1 MANELRPRC
10 PKCDKL
16 MMRGVDTRG
25 KKRWVCRTAG
35 VHCYSTVGDP
45 NVVKKQ
51 DGSTTRKGPP
61 PKFKR
66 SLDSKIF
73 VVTAAQNATPI
84 HEAFWASLLQYC
96 KFRGAELMVIPIRY
110 KNATSRWTE
119 SQANA
124 EWWLDRPDLPYEV
137 AVAAG
142 TTKQG
147 ETEEAYYARVYPN
160 RKYLWNV
167 RKDLNKNITVLG
179 DIKVQPTA
187 VSPLTGFE
195 GITHGESGIFGHTK
209 LQLKVVATPQGKYP
223 KILTTTGACTVKNYT
238 DTRAGKLG
246 EFHHALAAVVVEV
259 DGPRFHLRQ
268 INAKSDGTFYDLD
281 YLYDGTKR
289 NPTNYIGSGGNTPAL
304 VMGDTHVEG
313 IDPSVE
319 RATFQDIVPFF
330 RPKKLFWHDLEDGG
344 SVNHWAAKN
353 PFVTAARHYS
363 SAGSASEEF
372 YSALKFVK
380 DRTPDGAT
388 SYIVASNHNDWLHRW
403 ILDRDWK
410 TLSPKDRGFYLQV
423 ASKLYEQSKLLTG
436 DEAERLNAFILLA
449 KEHFAG
455 DPSVSVLEYE
465 QSALVEGIECGMHGH
480 YGSNGSRGGLKSFR
494 RIGVKS
500 ITGHEHT
507 PGIEE
512 GAYRVGT
519 STLLSRGYTHGPS
532 SWLNTH
538 CVIYPNGKRTLINV
552 IDGKWRL

>member
-1 MANELRPRC
+1 MTKRPNC
-10 PKCDKL
+10 PKCGEP
-16 MMRGVDTRG
+16 MRHSQDTRG
-25 KKRWVCRTAG
+25 KHRWKCNKNG
-35 VHCYSTVGDP
+35 YCYSTVGDP
-45 NVVKKQ
+45 SVVKKQ
-51 DGSTTRKGPP
+51 DGTTKRKGPA

-66 SLDSKIF
+66 PLDSKIF
-73 VVTAAQNATPI
+73 VVTAAQNATPL
-84 HEAFWASLLQYC
+84 HTAFWTSLLQYC
-96 KFRGAELMVIPIRY
+96 EFRGAELMVIPIRY

-124 EWWLDRPDLPYEV
+124 EWWLEHPDLYKGVGPL
-137 AVAAG
+137 
-142 TTKQG
+142 Q
-147 ETEEAYYARVYPN
+147 
-160 RKYLWNV
+160 KYLWNV
-167 RKDLNKNITVLG
+167 RKDLNKNIIVLG

-246 EFHHALAAVVVEV
+246 EFHHTLGAVVVEV

-268 INAKSDGTFYDLD
+268 LNASKDGSFYDLD

-289 NPTNYIGSGGNTPAL
+289 KPTQYVGVPGL

-380 DRTPDGAT
+380 DRTPEGVT
-388 SYIVASNHNDWLHRW
+388 SFIVASNHNDWLHRW

-449 KEHFAG
+449 KEHFSG
-455 DPSVSVLEYE
+455 DPSVTVLEYE

-519 STLLSRGYTHGPS
+519 STLLTRGYTHGPS

-538 CVIYPNGKRTLINV
+538 CVIYPNGKRALINI
-552 IDGKWRL
+552 IDGKWRI

>member
-1 MANELRPRC
+1 MTKRPNC
-10 PKCDKL
+10 PKCGAT
-16 MMRGVDTRG
+16 MRHGTDTRG
-25 KKRWVCRTAG
+25 KHRWICDKNG
-35 VHCYSTVGDP
+35 YCYSTVGDP
-45 NVVKKQ
+45 NVIKKQ
-51 DGSTTRKGPP
+51 DGSATRKGPA

-66 SLDSKIF
+66 PLDSKIF
-73 VVTAAQNATPI
+73 VVTSAQNATPL
-84 HEAFWASLLQYC
+84 HDAFWASLLQYC
-96 KFRGAELMVIPIRY
+96 EFRGAELMVLPIRY

-124 EWWLDRPDLPYEV
+124 EWWLEHPALADTEAGRPL
-137 AVAAG
+137 
-142 TTKQG
+142 Q
-147 ETEEAYYARVYPN
+147 
-160 RKYLWNV
+160 KYLWNV
-167 RKDLNKNITVLG
+167 RKDLNKNISVLG

-195 GITHGESGIFGHTK
+195 GLTHGESAILGHTK
-209 LQLKVVATPQGKYP
+209 LQLKVIATPQGKYP

-246 EFHHALAAVVVEV
+246 EFHHTLGAAVVEV

-268 INAKSDGTFYDLD
+268 INASKDGSFYDLD
-281 YLYDGTKR
+281 YLYDGSKR
-289 NPTNYIGSGGNTPAL
+289 KPVQYQGLPAI

-313 IDPSVE
+313 IDPAVE
-319 RATFQDIVPFF
+319 KATFGDIIPFF

-363 SAGSASEEF
+363 EAGSASEEF
-372 YSALKFVK
+372 YNALAFVK
-380 DRTPDGAT
+380 ERTPAEVV

-403 ILDRDWK
+403 ILERDWK
-410 TLSPKDRGFYLQV
+410 SLSPKDRGFYLKV

-436 DEAERLNAFILLA
+436 DEAEKLNAFIMLA

-455 DPSVSVLEYE
+455 DDLVKVLDYE
-465 QSALVEGIECGMHGH
+465 QSLLVEGVECGMHGH
-480 YGSNGSRGGLKSFR
+480 YGPNGSRGSARSMR

-500 ITGHEHT
+500 IIGHSHT
-507 PGIEE
+507 PAIEE
-512 GAYRVGT
+512 GCYQVGT
-519 STLLSRGYTHGPS
+519 STKLTRGYTHGPS

-538 CVIYPNGKRTLINV
+538 ALIYPNGKRTLINV

>member
-1 MANELRPRC
+1 MRTTELRPRC
-10 PKCDKL
+10 PKCGSRMKHST
-16 MMRGVDTRG
+16 DTRG
-25 KKRWVCRTAG
+25 KHRWKCYSG
-35 VHCYSTVGDP
+35 SGYCYSTVGDP
-45 NVVKKQ
+45 SVVKKQ
-51 DGSTTRKGPP
+51 DGSTERKGPP

-66 SLDSKIF
+66 PLDSKIF
-73 VVTAAQNATPI
+73 VVTAAQNATPL

-96 KFRGAELMVIPIRY
+96 EFRNAELMVIPIRY

-124 EWWLDRPDLPYEV
+124 EWWLDKPAAPYDD
-137 AVAAG
+137 
-142 TTKQG
+142 TFHIT
-147 ETEEAYYARVYPN
+147 ETREQYYARVYPN

-195 GITHGESGIFGHTK
+195 GITHGESGILGHTK
-209 LQLKVVATPQGKYP
+209 LQLKVAATPQGKYP

-246 EFHHALAAVVVEV
+246 EFHHTLAAVVVEV

-281 YLYDGTKR
+281 YFYDGSKR
-289 NPTNYIGSGGNTPAL
+289 KPVQYSGVPAL

-313 IDPSVE
+313 IDPAVE
-319 RATFQDIVPFF
+319 KATFGDMIPFF

-344 SVNHWAAKN
+344 SVNHWAQQN
-353 PFVTAARHYS
+353 PFVSGARYF
-363 SAGSASEEF
+363 AQQGSASEEF
-372 YSALKFVK
+372 YSALAFVSEN
-380 DRTPDGAT
+380 TPLDT
-388 SYIVASNHNDWLHRW
+388 ESYIVASNHNDWLHRW
-403 ILDRDWK
+403 ILERDWK
-410 TLSPKDRGFYLQV
+410 TLSPRDRGFYLKV

-436 DEAERLNAFILLA
+436 DDAEKLNAFIMLA
-449 KEHFAG
+449 KEHFANVPNIKVL
-455 DPSVSVLEYE
+455 DYEESSV
-465 QSALVEGIECGMHGH
+465 VEGVECGMHGH
-480 YGSNGSRGGLKSFR
+480 YGPNGSRGSARNMR

-500 ITGHEHT
+500 IIGHSHT
-507 PGIEE
+507 PAIEE
-512 GAYRVGT
+512 GCYQVGT
-519 STLLSRGYTHGPS
+519 STRLSRGYTHGPS

-538 CVIYPNGKRTLINV
+538 AIIYPNGKRTLINI

>member
-1 MANELRPRC
+1 M
-10 PKCDKL
+10 
-16 MMRGVDTRG
+16 
-25 KKRWVCRTAG
+25 
-35 VHCYSTVGDP
+35 
-45 NVVKKQ
+45 KKQ
-51 DGSTTRKGPP
+51 DGSTVRKGPA

-66 SLDSKIF
+66 PLDSKIF
-73 VVTAAQNATPI
+73 VVTAAQNATPL
-84 HEAFWASLLQYC
+84 HETFWISLLQYC
-96 KFRGAELMVIPIRY
+96 EFRDAELMVIPIRY

-124 EWWLDRPDLPYEV
+124 EWWLEHPKLEDRPL
-137 AVAAG
+137 
-142 TTKQG
+142 Q
-147 ETEEAYYARVYPN
+147 
-160 RKYLWNV
+160 KYLWNI
-167 RKDLNKNITVLG
+167 RKELNKNISVLG

-195 GITHGESGIFGHTK
+195 AITHGESGIFGHTK
-209 LQLKVVATPQGKYP
+209 LQLKVIATPQGKYP

-246 EFHHALAAVVVEV
+246 DFHHTLGAAVVEV

-268 INAKSDGTFYDLD
+268 ISARNDGSFYDLD
-281 YLYDGTKR
+281 YLYDGSKNR
-289 NPTNYIGSGGNTPAL
+289 PVKYRGGVPGI

-313 IDPSVE
+313 IDPAVE
-319 RATFQDIVPFF
+319 RATFQDIIPFF
-330 RPKKLFWHDLEDGG
+330 QPKKIFWHDLEDGG

-372 YSALKFVK
+372 YSALQFVR
-380 DRTPDGAT
+380 DRTPKGAV

-423 ASKLYEQSKLLTG
+423 ASKLYEQSKLLNG
-436 DEAERLNAFILLA
+436 DEADRLNAFIMLA
-449 KEHFAG
+449 KEHFK
-455 DPSVSVLEYE
+455 DSNDIKVLEYE
-465 QSALVEGIECGMHGH
+465 ESAMVESIECGMHGH
-480 YGSNGSRGGLKSFR
+480 YGSNGSNGTLKSFG

-500 ITGHEHT
+500 FTGHAHT

-519 STLLSRGYTHGPS
+519 STKLIRGYTHGPS

-538 CVIYPNGKRTLINV
+538 GLIYPNGKRTLINI